1 MYILLDRSNN
11 GFKVLDTSDNAV
23 EFFTIEQLKSLY
35 LQDSSLVIYGLSNL
49 NLIANTPI
57 YTVLRLY
64 DKNNVAHDFDG
75 YTLTDAC
82 PNYDIMRY
90 QILDAYNEPEV
101 MNDIELFS
109 SLYDILQRINRN
121 LYDCT
126 KEIYWINRPIVFA
139 LFCCWSKL
147 REQHSIQTRQHRHWN

>member
-109 SLYDILQRINRN
+109 SLYNILQRINRN
-121 LYDCT
+121 LYDKRILGST
-126 KEIYWINRPIVFA
+126 DYKYVVESTEKIITLY
-139 LFCCWSKL
+139 
-147 REQHSIQTRQHRHWN
+147 